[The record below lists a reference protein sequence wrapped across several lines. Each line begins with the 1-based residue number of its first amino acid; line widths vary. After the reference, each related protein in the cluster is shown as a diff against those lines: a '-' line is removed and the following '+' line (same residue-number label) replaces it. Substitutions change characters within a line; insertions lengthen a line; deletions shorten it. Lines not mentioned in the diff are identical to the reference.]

1 MFVKSNNEYIIRYND
16 VNKKKIVPLQSKI
29 NNFYFDELHMYP
41 SNITEGL
48 SIVMMKN
55 FLENVEK
62 YGIRLNDPK
71 DFVETTLDDD
81 ADEFI
86 MLEVENNTSA
96 VRNKYRNDLVFI
108 LYSVFNDFPQSSLV
122 QYRY

>member
-1 MFVKSNNEYIIRYND
+1 
-16 VNKKKIVPLQSKI
+16 
-29 NNFYFDELHMYP
+29 
-41 SNITEGL
+41 
-48 SIVMMKN
+48 MMKN

-86 MLEVENNTSA
+86 MLEVGNNTSA
-96 VRNKYRNDLVFI
+96 VRDKYRNYLVFI